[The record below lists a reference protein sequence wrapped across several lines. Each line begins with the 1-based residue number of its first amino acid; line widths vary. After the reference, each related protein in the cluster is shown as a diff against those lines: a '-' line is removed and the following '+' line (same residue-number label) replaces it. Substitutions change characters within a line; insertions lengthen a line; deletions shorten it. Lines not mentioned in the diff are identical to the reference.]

1 MPGAD
6 DGRFLIWSEDNRIKF
21 NANFGDGPAIVT
33 EGYAG
38 WQVVSRPKDVGIT
51 TWQGRNPMAI
61 EIPFMLDYLPLWRSS
76 NLDHPG
82 VACENQVT
90 NLEQLCGIGGHSQPS
105 ICCVDGGGMIPHDY
119 TTYSKHRWVIEQV
132 SWDRQMEIRSQHS
145 GRRLRC
151 GGQLTIRQY
160 MTASE
165 ILQRIASK
173 DRAVKPRYYV
183 VKRGDNLEKIASKF
197 YGDANKWKKIADVN
211 HMRDHRSLTIGKRI
225 RIP

>member
-105 ICCVDGGGMIPHDY
+105 ICCVDGGGMI
-119 TTYSKHRWVIEQV
+119 
-132 SWDRQMEIRSQHS
+132 
-145 GRRLRC
+145 RC